1 MSVVLNHEG
10 ACNIY
15 HINNVIELQHSAKL
29 VEHFITNEWQKTVV
43 YKLKSHASGIHI
55 DGDI

>member
-15 HINNVIELQHSAKL
+15 HINNVIKLQHSAKL
-29 VEHFITNEWQKTVV
+29 VERFITNE
-43 YKLKSHASGIHI
+43 
-55 DGDI
+55 